1 MTVVQFALHARDIP
15 VLGDDAVTEAD
26 HAYGHLAQTDP
37 VLRSL
42 VERFG
47 HPDPFGRRE
56 EAGRGDHFAAV
67 VRYVTLRPLHAPP
80 TSILYASLRRA
91 TRGHPSAARIV
102 ALGVR
107 RLTALGLPADDAAR
121 VVRLGHA
128 QLSGEVD
135 LATVAGRNDRQV
147 RELLAG
153 YGFPRRVADLFLIRR
168 LGRPD
173 VLPVDDPALAQVVS
187 DIWAGPVDVIGL
199 AWAPYRTYAA
209 ALLQAFAREMAHA
222 ADRTPR

>member
-1 MTVVQFALHARDIP
+1 MTLVPLALHARDIP
-15 VLGDDAVTEAD
+15 VLGGAVTEAD
-26 HAYGHLAQTDP
+26 LAYGHLAQLDP

-56 EAGRGDHFAAV
+56 EAGSGDHFSAV
-67 VRYVTLRPLHAPP
+67 VRYVTLRPLHAPS
-80 TSILYASLRRA
+80 TSILYARLRRA
-91 TRGHPSAARIV
+91 TRGHPSAARVV
-102 ALGVR
+102 ALGVP
-107 RLTALGLPADDAAR
+107 RLTALGLPADDAAH
-121 VVRLGHA
+121 VVRLALA

-153 YGFPRRVADLFLIRR
+153 YGFSRRVADLFLIRR

-173 VLPVDDPALAQVVS
+173 VLPADDPALAQVVPGL
-187 DIWAGPVDVIGL
+187 WPGPLDVVGL

-209 ALLQAFAREMAHA
+209 ALLQALAREPALT
-222 ADRTPR
+222 DGSPR